1 MHRGGMRVSA
11 FALAFAA
18 ADEFFQVGPA
28 GFVLSSARTGPPGLH
43 HPVAASFAQAQ
54 AAPVGGSYG
63 ETRAPQALRFVG
75 GACLVA
81 ACAVAGFAVGRAPG
95 LTATSAGRA
104 APSPRMQAGGDI
116 NNTISEMQY
125 RKEKAERDAQARAA
139 RAEAGTEL
147 RWDGWVS
154 GGRNDW
160 LAKQDD
166 DKPRFGQMDD
176 YTRFGGG
183 ALVDN
188 LLYGTEGADTEF
200 KRSDNAVERAIK
212 RKPIKSFNKA
222 TGKVEL
228 RTFDGKPIS
237 TDYPTAELLA
247 LGGSGAPEIPVGD
260 AIWDPLG
267 LASPLNGPQVNKIY
281 WYRQAEIKHGR
292 VAMAACVGWFF
303 PKVSGMLPF
312 LKSVPGAELKSDPLE
327 TWASLPDSVKVSFV
341 LTVGVIEF
349 FSERE
354 GVHYMRGGKLGVGK
368 VPLGWD
374 PLNLLKLKGDEES
387 KRLSRLSELKNG
399 RLAMIGIASIYAHS
413 QIPGSVPALSYF
425 NL

>member
-1 MHRGGMRVSA
+1 
-11 FALAFAA
+11 
-18 ADEFFQVGPA
+18 
-28 GFVLSSARTGPPGLH
+28 
-43 HPVAASFAQAQ
+43 
-54 AAPVGGSYG
+54 
-63 ETRAPQALRFVG
+63 
-75 GACLVA
+75 
-81 ACAVAGFAVGRAPG
+81 
-95 LTATSAGRA
+95 
-104 APSPRMQAGGDI
+104 
-116 NNTISEMQY
+116 
-125 RKEKAERDAQARAA
+125 
-139 RAEAGTEL
+139 
-147 RWDGWVS
+147 
-154 GGRNDW
+154 

-176 YTRFGGG
+176 YTRFGGS

-188 LLYGTEGADTEF
+188 LLYQREGDATEF
-200 KRSDNAVERAIK
+200 KRSDNAIERAIK

-247 LGGSGAPEIPVGD
+247 LGGAGAPEIPVGD

-374 PLNLLKLKGDEES
+374 PLNLLKFKGDEES